1 MDLCLGRQHFFF
13 FSVVMEALKSS
24 GWRLS
29 AESFKPE
36 SDNVLREAL
45 NSDLKDVGESCVA
58 DLLAELGETNSS
70 AATATGQRVLKVPEP
85 GLVLQVGKLRNLS
98 APKIKEE
105 SQMAPRMLKVSLTD
119 GHGWLHGVEV
129 AEKLARLDVNT
140 PPGTKVRLLPG
151 KEIAYIS
158 GFLQLRQQHLEVLG
172 GRVEPLVEKWE
183 ISRKLAQF
191 TRAKPSGPGG
201 PPPWVPFGKKVHHQQ
216 KQKEQQ
222 ETDKNFKAMATAGGG
237 TKEKED
243 KDQSKASEEF
253 NSQRQDAIEEAAKQ
267 GGKKVFGGG
276 KAEIK
281 EASSKR
287 NRRREDVE
295 QQKGGEG
302 KVGGEREQQ
311 VPNEGDRERGGGRRK
326 GRRGR
331 EEEDGD
337 YDQQKQPSAGV
348 SLFDFLEKEFPG
360 AHDVPEDR
368 RGGAGGRQKQ
378 QHAQGQREENKAVG
392 YGRNRE
398 GDGQRGGGHQD
409 IDRHG
414 NRNEKPPRYRNKE
427 NHEER
432 GSDRDR
438 RDNRGRQRRDHHGG
452 RSDVGEDR
460 RGGDRRQQHQQQD
473 NFRGHYDNY
482 KPQQRYQNTS
492 SAYSGTQDGGRGGPG
507 GRDGG
512 GGSQRPR
519 LNEAMGN
526 RGGSGEG
533 GGSRGADFTGR
544 NPRMAPGGSS
554 SDRDFGE
561 WSNSTYHNA
570 AAAKRRGD
578 SQQQQQL
585 TSNFESMNIDNR
597 RRHQQ
602 NGYQDWGENR
612 YHQGGR
618 GSARREQH
626 YQHQQYH
633 QGQYDSQDRHYVKSS
648 LFSQQDQQH
657 PFGQQQQQ
665 HRSHQQHQQKAPH
678 TLWHEGEECLARY
691 WEDKQF
697 YPCVITALAKT
708 TAVVLFKEYGN
719 HEEVLLSDLA
729 PKSHPSGGGRSRGG
743 PGGGAGEGTSQGFI
757 PVTPGLPPAFP
768 QS

>member
-1 MDLCLGRQHFFF
+1 
-13 FSVVMEALKSS
+13 MEALKSS

-45 NSDLKDVGESCVA
+45 NSDLKEVGESCVV
-58 DLLAELGETNSS
+58 DVLAELGETNSS
-70 AATATGQRVLKVPEP
+70 TSATPTGQRVLKVPET

-129 AEKLARLDVNT
+129 SEKLAKLDVGT

-151 KEIAYIS
+151 KEIPYVG

-201 PPPWVPFGKKVHHQQ
+201 PPPWVPFGKKVHQQ

-222 ETDKNFKAMATAGGG
+222 EADKNFKAMTTAGGSSA
-237 TKEKED
+237 KEKDKDKD

-253 NSQRQDAIEEAAKQ
+253 NVQRQDAIEEAAKQ

-281 EASSKR
+281 DASSKR
-287 NRRREDVE
+287 NRRKEDVE
-295 QQKGGEG
+295 QQKGES

-311 VPNEGDRERGGGRRK
+311 AINEGDRERGGGRRK

-368 RGGAGGRQKQ
+368 KGGGGGRQKQ
-378 QHAQGQREENKAVG
+378 HQQLAQGQRDEDKAVG

-398 GDGQRGGGHQD
+398 GNGRGGGGHQD
-409 IDRHG
+409 VDRRG

-427 NHEER
+427 NREER
-432 GSDRDR
+432 DRDR
-438 RDNRGRQRRDHHGG
+438 RDNRGGQRRDHHGG

-460 RGGDRRQQHQQQD
+460 RDGDRRQHHQQD

-492 SAYSGTQDGGRGGPG
+492 SAYSGDQDSGQGGPG

-512 GGSQRPR
+512 GGSQRLRP
-519 LNEAMGN
+519 NEG
-526 RGGSGEG
+526 RGG
-533 GGSRGADFTGR
+533 RGADFAGR
-544 NPRMAPGGSS
+544 NPRMIPGGSS

-578 SQQQQQL
+578 SQQQQL
-585 TSNFESMNIDNR
+585 ASKFESNNIDNR

-602 NGYQDWGENR
+602 NGYQDRGEHKH
-612 YHQGGR
+612 HQGSHSGGR
-618 GSARREQH
+618 HEQH
-626 YQHQQYH
+626 YHQQQHQQGQHDSHH
-633 QGQYDSQDRHYVKSS
+633 QQYAKSS
-648 LFSQQDQQH
+648 PLSHQDQQR
-657 PFGQQQQQ
+657 PFVQQQQQ
-665 HRSHQQHQQKAPH
+665 YHSHQEQQQKAPH
-678 TLWHEGEECLARY
+678 ALWQKGEECLARY
-691 WEDKQF
+691 WEDNQF

-708 TAVVLFKEYGN
+708 TAVVFFKEYGN

-729 PKSHPSGGGRSRGG
+729 PKFNPPRGGRSRGG
-743 PGGGAGEGTSQGFI
+743 PGGGPSGGGHPGFI